1 MRAVLIGEYPSVAL
15 SQRASAALARLRDER
30 SATVHPNGTVLVR
43 QGEASRWWTYA
54 GQRAN
59 TSLAASL
66 AADGLDAIPDSL
78 GIRIEGTHRGAEVRS
93 AIVAHAGIPAQ
104 VSAQALDGLKFSAAL
119 PVDLATAVLAGRIGD
134 PVTASRVADAPITTL
149 VPG

>member
-1 MRAVLIGEYPSVAL
+1 MRTVLIGENPSVAL
-15 SQRASAALARLRDER
+15 SQRATSALARLREER
-30 SATVHPNGTVLVR
+30 SATVHPDGTTLVR